1 MRDGEE
7 EKTATIEVRVTLE
20 RVLGAVSLFSQG
32 GTLRLILPKSAA
44 RVLGARIGTR
54 DDEED
59 SEKSTFIVISTNKG
73 LILRSLQDYL
83 NDDEMKL
90 SNSSKDRLAN

>member
-1 MRDGEE
+1 LQDGEE
-7 EKTATIEVRVTLE
+7 AEMSTIEVRVTLE

-32 GTLRLILPKSAA
+32 GTLRLILPKSAV
-44 RVLGARIGTR
+44 RVLGASIDKGN
-54 DDEED
+54 DEED

-90 SNSSKDRLAN
+90 SSSSSNRFPN